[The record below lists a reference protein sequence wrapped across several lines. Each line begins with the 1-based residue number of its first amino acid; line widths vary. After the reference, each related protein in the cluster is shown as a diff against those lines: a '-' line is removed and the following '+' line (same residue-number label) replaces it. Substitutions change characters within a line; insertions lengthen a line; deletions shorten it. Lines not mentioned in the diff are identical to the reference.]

1 MAKQLTEQ
9 ELREQATKALA
20 DKLGPVD
27 ALRFLAL
34 VSREPFDYQ
43 RWRQDYFSH
52 LTIDE
57 LLDDVQKHQAEKH
70 S

>member
-1 MAKQLTEQ
+1 MAKLLTEQ
-9 ELREQATKALA
+9 ELRQRAVRALA
-20 DKLGPVD
+20 DKLGPVE

-43 RWRQDYFSH
+43 RWRQEYFSH
-52 LTIDE
+52 YGVEE
-57 LLDDVQKHQAEKH
+57 LLDEVRNHYGGKG

>member
-1 MAKQLTEQ
+1 MAKQMTDQ
-9 ELREQATKALA
+9 ELREQATKALT
-20 DKLGPVD
+20 DKLGPIE

-57 LLDDVQKHQAEKH
+57 LLADVQKHQAEKP

>member
-20 DKLGPVD
+20 EKLGPVE

-43 RWRQDYFSH
+43 RWRKDYFSH
-52 LTIDE
+52 LSIDE
-57 LLDDVQKHQAEKH
+57 LLDNVQKHQTEKR

>member
-1 MAKQLTEQ
+1 MARQLTEQ
-9 ELREQATKALA
+9 ELRAQAIKALA
-20 DKLGPVD
+20 DKLGAVK

-34 VSREPFDYQ
+34 VSREPYDYQ

-52 LTIDE
+52 LSIDE
-57 LLDDVQKHQAEKH
+57 MLDEVQNQQVKKH

>member
-1 MAKQLTEQ
+1 MAQQLADQ

-20 DKLGPVD
+20 DKLGPVE

-34 VSREPFDYQ
+34 VTREPFDYQ

-52 LTIDE
+52 MTIDE

>member
-1 MAKQLTEQ
+1 MAQQLTDQ
-9 ELREQATKALA
+9 ELRAQAVKALA
-20 DKLGPVD
+20 DKLGPVE

-43 RWRQDYFSH
+43 RWRKDYFSH
-52 LTIDE
+52 LSIDD
-57 LLDDVQKHQAEKH
+57 LLDNVKKHQTEKH

>member
-20 DKLGPVD
+20 DKLGPVE

-34 VSREPFDYQ
+34 MSREPFDYQ
-43 RWRQDYFSH
+43 RRRQDYFSY
-52 LTIDE
+52 LSIDE
-57 LLDDVQKHQAEKH
+57 LLDEVQKHQAKKH

>member
-1 MAKQLTEQ
+1 MAQQLTEQ
-9 ELREQATKALA
+9 ELRAQAVKALD
-20 DKLGPVD
+20 DKLGPVE

-43 RWRQDYFSH
+43 RWRKDYFSH
-52 LTIDE
+52 LSIDE
-57 LLDDVQKHQAEKH
+57 LLDNVQKHQAEKH

>member
-20 DKLGPVD
+20 DKLGPVE

-43 RWRQDYFSH
+43 RWRKDYFSH
-52 LTIDE
+52 LSIDE
-57 LLDDVQKHQAEKH
+57 LLDNVQKHQTEKR